1 MVKSLQA
8 GFGEPLGAPLM
19 TELYSRGVRGV
30 RLDMQ
35 GVTDASTLCAL
46 TDEALNAGLRPLL
59 IINAM
64 QPEWIPSRVPLDI
77 EFINEPDLAGW
88 SASRYATALCLVE
101 RRLDGKHRLWAG
113 GVSNCTKNKLRWLA
127 DVVRQI
133 PLGIGVSVH
142 RYPKNGAKPIDPQEG
157 FTTRAEEMRAIRAVA
172 GARPW
177 GCSETGYH
185 TGPQKSGWW
194 LWTKRWQW
202 TDNQVAA
209 FARQEWALWESAGA
223 EFCIWYQLN
232 DGVSGD
238 PIDHFGIRRLDGTWK
253 PVSETF
259 KENV

>member
-185 TGPQKSGWW
+185 TGPQKTGMWW
-194 LWTKRWQW
+194 WTKRWHW

-209 FARQEWALWESAGA
+209 FARQEWNLWEQAGA
-223 EFCIWYQLN
+223 EFAVLYQLR
-232 DGVSGD
+232 DGQSPD
-238 PIDHFGIRRLDGTWK
+238 PIDRFGIQRADGSWK
-253 PVSETF
+253 PVSDTF
-259 KENV
+259 KEGI